1 MRLSI
6 ALGALA
12 SGLMLGSAA
21 LAADAP
27 QPPAAPIFYCPA
39 APGKNA
45 PAAPASGAP
54 GKSCPPAAHAAPT
67 APVAR
72 VEHRREEPRHEPR
85 YAEGRWVAHE
95 APPPRED
102 VSASQAFIYRYERA
116 MHGLNA
122 QAADQAWAHAEA
134 PPPPGFRDDRRVIR
148 EREYAQAAQPQP
160 PVVAPLP
167 PPAPPEHVYV
177 QPAPPPPVVVEVAP
191 TPPARVYVERMAPP
205 PPPPVYAPAC
215 PDHCPMSDN
224 HDGWRDHHADAEAPP
239 AYERREYA
247 QTAPPPAYSRHEEH
261 YGYINQPPAQVY
273 ERREEHYGYVNPP
286 PAGYAER
293 EARESFERDHGYAY
307 ERRET
312 EQSSGWRYSDGHDG
326 YAERY
331 EDRRGPCPPSPDH
344 GCSAASG
351 DGYGA
356 VYQYSGRDAYG
367 FLVWPGK
374 ADGQ

>member
-1 MRLSI
+1 
-6 ALGALA
+6 
-12 SGLMLGSAA
+12 
-21 LAADAP
+21 
-27 QPPAAPIFYCPA
+27 
-39 APGKNA
+39 
-45 PAAPASGAP
+45 
-54 GKSCPPAAHAAPT
+54 
-67 APVAR
+67 
-72 VEHRREEPRHEPR
+72 
-85 YAEGRWVAHE
+85 
-95 APPPRED
+95 
-102 VSASQAFIYRYERA
+102 

-167 PPAPPEHVYV
+167 PPSPPEHVYV

>member
-1 MRLSI
+1 MALLYATAVSTNAAGIEDSEYRHVRALFDDSQMVELTLSVCFFNYFTRI
-6 ALGALA
+6 ANAFNLPVESWSMAF
-12 SGLMLGSAA
+12 AA
-21 LAADAP
+21 
-27 QPPAAPIFYCPA
+27 
-39 APGKNA
+39 
-45 PAAPASGAP
+45 
-54 GKSCPPAAHAAPT
+54 T
-67 APVAR
+67 
-72 VEHRREEPRHEPR
+72 
-85 YAEGRWVAHE
+85 
-95 APPPRED
+95 
-102 VSASQAFIYRYERA
+102 
-116 MHGLNA
+116 
-122 QAADQAWAHAEA
+122 
-134 PPPPGFRDDRRVIR
+134 
-148 EREYAQAAQPQP
+148 
-160 PVVAPLP
+160 
-167 PPAPPEHVYV
+167 PPEHVYV